1 MIHGAHISP
10 YNRLAYSSDEDK
22 GMQSGDDDRHVT
34 IEIQTTEAGYV
45 LHPGICCIP
54 YNSAALKRPD

>member
-34 IEIQTTEAGYV
+34 IEIQTTEAG
-45 LHPGICCIP
+45 
-54 YNSAALKRPD
+54 